1 MDHHRETMRLAILSD
16 IHGNLEAFQ
25 AVCADLPQQRLDGV
39 VCLGDMI
46 GYGPDPEDVIRG
58 VRNLQCRTVLG
69 NHEASLLSAKARNWM
84 NFQAR
89 ENSIKTEQL
98 LSEESLAYCRTLPS
112 FLDIGTAWFVHGY
125 PPASVFTYLYK
136 KPDHMIEELFV
147 ASGASLYFVGHTH
160 ELLLVSKQ
168 QGKISRFPLA
178 EGRLRLEKDKRY
190 IINAGSVGQ
199 PRDGNNLAKYL
210 VWDDETWDLKVRFI
224 PYDIEKTITKIHN
237 RGFPDIYAERLR

>member
-1 MDHHRETMRLAILSD
+1 MRLAILSD

-25 AVCADLPQQRLDGV
+25 AVCTDILQRRLDGA

-69 NHEASLLSAKARNWM
+69 NHEAALLSAKARYWM

-89 ENSIKTEQL
+89 ENSIETEGL
-98 LSEESLAYCRTLPS
+98 LSQESLAYCRNLPS

-125 PPASVFTYLYK
+125 PPDSVFTYLYK
-136 KPDHMIEELFV
+136 KTDRMIEDFFA

-160 ELLLVSKQ
+160 ELRMVSQ
-168 QGKISRFPLA
+168 QRGRITRSPLT
-178 EGRLRLEKDKRY
+178 EGRLRLAKDRKY

-199 PRDGNNLAKYL
+199 PRDGDNQAKYL
-210 VWDDETWDLKVRFI
+210 IWDDETWNLEVLFI
-224 PYDIEKTITKIHN
+224 PYDIEKTTKKIN
-237 RGFPDIYAERLR
+237 ERGFPAIYAERLR